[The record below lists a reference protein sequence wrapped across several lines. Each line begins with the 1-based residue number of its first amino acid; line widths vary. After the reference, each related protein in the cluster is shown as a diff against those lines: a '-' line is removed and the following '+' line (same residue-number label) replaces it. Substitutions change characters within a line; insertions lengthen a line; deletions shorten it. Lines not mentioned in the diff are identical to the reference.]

1 MSEELYHEFKKA
13 TVEFCMDVMKEA
25 DKKDSAAIQA
35 VAELINSYYRLFY

>member
-25 DKKDSAAIQA
+25 DKKDPATIQA